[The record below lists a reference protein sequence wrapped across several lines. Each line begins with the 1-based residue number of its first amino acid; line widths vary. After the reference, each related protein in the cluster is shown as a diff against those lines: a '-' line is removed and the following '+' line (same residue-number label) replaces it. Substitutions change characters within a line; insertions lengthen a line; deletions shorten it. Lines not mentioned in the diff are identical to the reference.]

1 MIGTSTPVS
10 KIFELTIAI
19 AKTKHEL
26 VIVNCISPMIA
37 AERRQELHK
46 AIFFPLLF
54 TLLSEKGRDA
64 GEQGTS
70 LGNFPTAFL

>member
-1 MIGTSTPVS
+1 
-10 KIFELTIAI
+10 
-19 AKTKHEL
+19 
-26 VIVNCISPMIA
+26 MIA

-46 AIFFPLLF
+46 AIFFPLLL